1 VRAFPFALLLKI
13 IIRRL
18 LGDFYIPAFQCPHH
32 TERVGRRGDG
42 GKWVCGVDR
51 VAKQEKCVAYSF
63 GQPWSFLKKIFFLG
77 R

>member
-1 VRAFPFALLLKI
+1 MCGPLSLAFLRKSYDAFH
-13 IIRRL
+13 

-42 GKWVCGVDR
+42 GKWVCGVER

-63 GQPWSFLKKIFFLG
+63 G
-77 R
+77 